1 LGGGPAGEAA
11 YSLSGGLMEKVLLED
26 RRMCRVNGCEFTTSK
41 WYRRRVKK
49 MRNRWFRVSAKKQI
63 KEQIEEIP

>member
-1 LGGGPAGEAA
+1 
-11 YSLSGGLMEKVLLED
+11 MEKVLLED